1 MRFSEI
7 MRIAL
12 LEIRQHKMRSFL
24 SFFAIS
30 IGVISIM
37 YTLTLIYSMNYRLAR
52 AIEVAGPG
60 RINVELKKRWEAQSD
75 IEKKQGRDSLTYS
88 DALAL
93 MHNFPQ
99 LYMVSPYM
107 DKWVEFSDGYFS
119 DYIGVRGITTQWRRR
134 GWVYKLKGR
143 FLNQYDI
150 DNNQRVCVIIKEGG
164 WMKKPKWMKFY
175 TYSDPLQ
182 NYVKHNELLGKTIKL
197 GSGLYRVVGI
207 LEEPPGEKNPRTFIG
222 VGMWEPKVFVPITT
236 AQKFLSGWGN
246 GDGLD
251 DIDGI
256 HVDTG
261 SADTIEKYKRLI
273 EEVLKS
279 RHGKKLLFNI
289 KDYREIMKDQMADKK
304 RDMLTVLIIGII
316 AILSGGIGIMNVSL
330 AAIYSRI
337 KEIGIRRAIGATRRD
352 IMLQFM
358 VEAMLLGFF
367 GGLAGV
373 AVGFVGIHY
382 LAYKG
387 DQNMAMLS
395 WWMPVAAVFVAV
407 LTGFTASIYP
417 ARAAARLDPI
427 EALRYE

>member
-7 MRIAL
+7 LRIAL
-12 LEIRQHKMRSFL
+12 IEIKAHKMRSFL
-24 SFFAIS
+24 SFFSIS

-37 YTLTLIYSMNYRLAR
+37 YTLTLIYSMNYRLEK

-75 IEKKQGRDSLTYS
+75 MEKKQGREALTYQ

-93 MHNFPQ
+93 SRVFPQ

-119 DYIGVRGITTQWRRR
+119 DYIGVRGITPQWKKR

-143 FLNQYDI
+143 FINEYDVQ
-150 DNNQRVCVIIKEGG
+150 NAQRVCVIIKEGG
-164 WMKKPKWMKFY
+164 WIKKPKWMKFY
-175 TYSDPLQ
+175 SYKDPLQ
-182 NYVKHNELLGKTIKL
+182 NYVKHSELLGKTIKL
-197 GSGLYRVVGI
+197 GSGLFKVVGI
-207 LEEPPGEKNPRTFIG
+207 LEEPPAEKNPRSFVG
-222 VGMWEPKVFVPITT
+222 VGMWEPKVLVPLST
-236 AQKFLSGWGN
+236 AQKFLSGWSELGS
-246 GDGLD
+246 D

-261 SADTIEKYKRLI
+261 DPQTIEKYKRLI
-273 EEVLKS
+273 EETLKS
-279 RHGKKLLFNI
+279 LHGKKLLFNI

-304 RDMLTVLIIGII
+304 RDMLTVMIIGVI
-316 AILSGGIGIMNVSL
+316 AILAGGIGIMNVSL

-337 KEIGIRRAIGATRRD
+337 KEIGVRRAIGADKKD
-352 IMLQFM
+352 IMFQFM
-358 VEAMLLGFF
+358 TEAMLLGFF

-373 AVGFVGIHY
+373 IVGFIGIQY

-395 WWMPVAAVFVAV
+395 WWMPLAAIAAAVF
-407 LTGFTASIYP
+407 TGFAASIYP
-417 ARAAARLDPI
+417 AKTAANLDPI